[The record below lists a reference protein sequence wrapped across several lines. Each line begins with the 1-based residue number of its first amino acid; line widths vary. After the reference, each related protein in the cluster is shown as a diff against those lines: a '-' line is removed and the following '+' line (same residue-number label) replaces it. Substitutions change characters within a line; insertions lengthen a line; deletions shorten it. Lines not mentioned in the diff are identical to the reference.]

1 MKHITLFLGIFL
13 LLLVGCQQ
21 DELVPSGSQD
31 NSLKSVR
38 ATTSA
43 IVKSRTSLSG
53 NSVVW
58 NTGDAIGI
66 FSNTSDSVAR
76 YDLTEISGDEAQF
89 ESDKPVRGNT
99 FHAFYPYAADAVV
112 SGASVS
118 FRLSEEQP
126 FGFDSFASGICPMVA
141 QSTTNSFRFLQI
153 CGLVRL
159 NLKGNMQVSSIS
171 LSGNNGEAVAG
182 WGSVDIAS
190 DAPEFRVSGG
200 GQESASEIVLRGTR
214 TLSPSQATSFYF
226 VVPPQVFSNGMTFK
240 ITGYVN
246 GQQRTL
252 TKATE
257 RSITVGRSVITS
269 FSAVDT
275 DNLLEQDEMT
285 ERDALIA
292 LYDATNG
299 DAWTN
304 NTNWC
309 TDADLSEWYG
319 ISMDN
324 NGKVSSINLSSNNLT
339 GTIPDEI
346 GNLEALWILNVPYNQ
361 LTGEIPASIGK
372 LTRLRGLYLYRNQLT
387 GNIPPE
393 LGNMKQLAYCYL
405 DDNQLTGTVPE
416 TLGNLTELE
425 YMDFGGNMLSGDLPQ
440 VVTSSSWWQKSGW
453 VCIEQNSPG
462 GFNFDTFNLYMPD
475 FTATD
480 YRGNTINSSS
490 IVASHKVTFIIFGP
504 HGVALARPS
513 ILQYRQFISV
523 TRTIHWKSSGFVAM
537 EQRTL

>member
-13 LLLVGCQQ
+13 LLLAGCQQ

-99 FHAFYPYAADAVV
+99 FYAFYPYVADAVV
-112 SGASVS
+112 SGTSVS

-171 LSGNNGEAVAG
+171 LSGNNGEGVAG

-200 GQESASEIVLRGTR
+200 GQESASEIRLVGGT
-214 TLSPSQATSFYF
+214 TLSSSQTTSFYF

-319 ISMDN
+319 IYTDN
-324 NGKVSSINLSSNNLT
+324 NGKVSSISLSSNNLT

-346 GNLEALWILNVPYNQ
+346 GNLEALWTLNVPYNQ

-372 LTRLRGLYLYRNQLT
+372 LTNLWSLHLYRNQLT
-387 GNIPPE
+387 GSIPPE

-405 DDNQLTGTVPE
+405 DDNQLTGTVPKPLE
-416 TLGNLTELE
+416 T
-425 YMDFGGNMLSGDLPQ
+425 
-440 VVTSSSWWQKSGW
+440 
-453 VCIEQNSPG
+453 
-462 GFNFDTFNLYMPD
+462 
-475 FTATD
+475 
-480 YRGNTINSSS
+480 
-490 IVASHKVTFIIFGP
+490 
-504 HGVALARPS
+504 
-513 ILQYRQFISV
+513 
-523 TRTIHWKSSGFVAM
+523 
-537 EQRTL
+537 